1 MRFRLLPVVLAAV
14 IGASM
19 LGVWGGHAGA
29 TQWCPSGTTFQGP
42 LGCVDNDDQP
52 SEQPTTQDTPPTVTT
67 PRGCRIVVT
76 VSENRP
82 GHGSTNCL
90 TSDGIAAH
98 EDTINNGK
106 PEDEWLDV
114 DSLPPCPLS
123 TAPADLEALDLDSS
137 GRKRCVA
144 TN

>member
-1 MRFRLLPVVLAAV
+1 M
-14 IGASM
+14 
-19 LGVWGGHAGA
+19 
-29 TQWCPSGTTFQGP
+29 
-42 LGCVDNDDQP
+42 
-52 SEQPTTQDTPPTVTT
+52 TT

-98 EDTINNGK
+98 EDTINNGE